1 MGVHIA
7 LLRAVNV
14 GGTGRLLMSEL
25 KALCESIGF
34 EDVRTYIQTGNVVF
48 RSELSDKDAGRELN
62 DALAHILGKAPGVMV
77 RNRRELEEIVAHNP
91 FPDAKPNYLM
101 VNFLPEAPPRDAL
114 ASLVAPDGERAK
126 IEGREVYIHYPK
138 GSGRSRLSLRCI
150 RNATSRNLT
159 TVSKLAEIAASI
171 ERH

>member
-1 MGVHIA
+1 MAVHIA

-25 KALCESIGF
+25 KSLCEQIGF
-34 EDVRTYIQTGNVVF
+34 KDVKTYIQSGNVVF
-48 RSELSDKDAGRELN
+48 RSDLSDDEAGKKLN
-62 DALAHILGKAPGVMV
+62 DALGRILGKSPGVMV
-77 RNRRELEEIVAHNP
+77 RNSHEIEEILAHNP
-91 FPDAKPNYLM
+91 FPDAKPSYLM
-101 VNFLPEAPPRDAL
+101 VNFLAEAPPENAL
-114 ASLVAPDGERAK
+114 SSLVAPDGEQAK
-126 IEGREVYIHYPK
+126 IDGREVYIHYPK

-159 TVSKLAEIAASI
+159 TVTKLAEIAASI